1 MHNYYTETQQ
11 RIKKIWSVKKKVVL
25 LQPLFEKKNGV
36 LAQVARAFDWQ
47 SKGHRFDSDILHQRE
62 GRYND
67 PFFLA
72 KGY

>member
-47 SKGHRFDSDILHQRE
+47 SKGHRFDSDILHQRGSHE
-62 GRYND
+62 PLFYFIF
-67 PFFLA
+67 PL
-72 KGY
+72 